1 MAKMS
6 FDEFQKAK
14 AMATELYRYL
24 DKHGDDGDEFGEVF
38 AALDMVVG
46 PRGTMVSDNR
56 ASGGMKNGK

>member
-14 AMATELYRYL
+14 AMATDLYRYL

-38 AALDMVVG
+38 AALDIVVG
-46 PRGTMVSDNR
+46 PFGTMVSDNR
-56 ASGGMKNGK
+56 ASRGDEK